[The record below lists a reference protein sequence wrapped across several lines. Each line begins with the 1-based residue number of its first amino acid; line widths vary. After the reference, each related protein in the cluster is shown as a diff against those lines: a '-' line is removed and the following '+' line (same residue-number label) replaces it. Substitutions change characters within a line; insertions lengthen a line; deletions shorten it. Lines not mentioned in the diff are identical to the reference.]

1 MPLSARY
8 SLSRLFVPVAVTHT
22 SFKFFACPIDFSF
35 TSTLFKTIT
44 SASLV
49 RSATSS
55 VVEKSYLTTS
65 PSLSYSERSMSSP
78 IVLESKNTIFMFFSS
93 MLYIYSLLI
102 FLVGTSH
109 LQAVMVRRHMVYSS
123 EIYEV
128 SHKMYPDS
136 LLYQSAF
143 YRYRGLMEPCG
154 SSYIYI

>member
-1 MPLSARY
+1 MPLFARY

-49 RSATSS
+49 RSAASS

-78 IVLESKNTIFMFFSS
+78 IVLESKNTIFMVCF
-93 MLYIYSLLI
+93 LCAIYL
-102 FLVGTSH
+102 FAFNFCGVGTSH
-109 LQAVMVRRHMVYSS
+109 LQAVRLRRHMVYSS

-128 SHKMYPDS
+128 SHKKCIRIVCFIS
-136 LLYQSAF
+136 LLF
-143 YRYRGLMEPCG
+143 IVTEG
-154 SSYIYI
+154 

>member
-1 MPLSARY
+1 MPLFARY

-49 RSATSS
+49 RSAASS

-78 IVLESKNTIFMFFSS
+78 IVLESKNTIFMVCFLCAIYLFAFNFFGGDFAPAGCESAPDIW
-93 MLYIYSLLI
+93 YIPQKY
-102 FLVGTSH
+102 
-109 LQAVMVRRHMVYSS
+109 M
-123 EIYEV
+123 
-128 SHKMYPDS
+128 K
-136 LLYQSAF
+136 SATKNAS
-143 YRYRGLMEPCG
+143 G
-154 SSYIYI
+154 

>member
-1 MPLSARY
+1 MPLFARY

-49 RSATSS
+49 RSAASS

-78 IVLESKNTIFMFFSS
+78 IVLESKNTIFMVCFLCAIYLFAFNSFGGDFAPAGCEGAPGIW
-93 MLYIYSLLI
+93 YIPQKYMKSA
-102 FLVGTSH
+102 TKN
-109 LQAVMVRRHMVYSS
+109 
-123 EIYEV
+123 V
-128 SHKMYPDS
+128 S
-136 LLYQSAF
+136 
-143 YRYRGLMEPCG
+143 G
-154 SSYIYI
+154 

>member
-1 MPLSARY
+1 MPLFARY

-49 RSATSS
+49 RSAASS

-78 IVLESKNTIFMFFSS
+78 IVLESKNTIFMVFSS
-93 MLYIYSLLI
+93 MLYIYSFLI
-102 FLVGTSH
+102 FCVGTSH
-109 LQAVMVRRHMVYSS
+109 LQAVRLRRHMVYSS

-128 SHKMYPDS
+128 SHKKCIRIVCFIS
-136 LLYQSAF
+136 LLF
-143 YRYRGLMEPCG
+143 IVTEG
-154 SSYIYI
+154 

>member
-1 MPLSARY
+1 MPLFARY

-49 RSATSS
+49 RSAASS

-78 IVLESKNTIFMFFSS
+78 IVLESKNTIFMVCF
-93 MLYIYSLLI
+93 LYAIYLFDFIFVGRDFAPAGCDGAPAYGI
-102 FLVGTSH
+102 FL
-109 LQAVMVRRHMVYSS
+109 RN
-123 EIYEV
+123 I
-128 SHKMYPDS
+128 
-136 LLYQSAF
+136 
-143 YRYRGLMEPCG
+143 
-154 SSYIYI
+154 

>member
-1 MPLSARY
+1 
-8 SLSRLFVPVAVTHT
+8 
-22 SFKFFACPIDFSF
+22 
-35 TSTLFKTIT
+35 
-44 SASLV
+44 
-49 RSATSS
+49 
-55 VVEKSYLTTS
+55 
-65 PSLSYSERSMSSP
+65 
-78 IVLESKNTIFMFFSS
+78 

-109 LQAVMVRRHMVYSS
+109 LQAVRVLRHIVYSS

-154 SSYIYI
+154 SSYIYIYTYKCTHNCTHKYIYTTFREIKPLYQCLIKQSLRKPTILMINFINMVGFNYSVYLLRWHKYD

>member
-1 MPLSARY
+1 MPLFSRY
-8 SLSRLFVPVAVTHT
+8 SLSRLLVPVAVTHT

-44 SASLV
+44 SASFV
-49 RSATSS
+49 RSAASS

-78 IVLESKNTIFMFFSS
+78 IVFESKNTIFMVCF
-93 MLYIYSLLI
+93 LCAIYLFTFI
-102 FLVGTSH
+102 FLGGTSH

-128 SHKMYPDS
+128 SHKKCIRIVCFINLFSIVTED
-136 LLYQSAF
+136 
-143 YRYRGLMEPCG
+143 
-154 SSYIYI
+154 